1 MDKKSSLDVARHWLN
16 LSMYRFDRAQEELNV
31 AQELFDSEHMNASA
45 SRSYYAAFYALLSVT
60 ELDGFESAKHSGVIS
75 RFKYDYLRTNILDR
89 NLSKLIDNVFKL
101 RKYADHEGFYVVS
114 ADDAQKQIDSAGEI
128 INTLRPYLRSRWAEM
143 RKQIPSAIFT
153 RTSTRNFQSRPVES
167 KYIIKIL
174 RAAMAAPSAQNQQ
187 PWEFWVTEDKDIIT
201 RLSQV
206 SPYSRP
212 AANAPVVIVPCWN
225 TENLKAPLMVQ
236 IDMAI
241 ATQNILLEAE
251 ELGLGAVMI
260 GIAPIPERM
269 NAVAEILKLPE
280 TYKPFTIIPI
290 GWPVNKRPQEDRYEP
305 AKIHTL

>member
-1 MDKKSSLDVARHWLN
+1 M
-16 LSMYRFDRAQEELNV
+16 NV

-187 PWEFWVTEDKDIIT
+187 PWEFWVTDDKDIIT

-290 GWPVNKRPQEDRYEP
+290 G
-305 AKIHTL
+305 

>member
-1 MDKKSSLDVARHWLN
+1 MVEESSIKILRYRLD
-16 LSMYRFDRAQEELNV
+16 LSIYRFERAEEELNV
-31 AQELFDSEHMNASA
+31 AWELFDSGHMNASA
-45 SRSYYAAFYALLSVT
+45 SRSYYAAFYTLLSVT

-75 RFKYDYLRTNILDR
+75 RFKYDYLRTDILDR
-89 NLSKLIDNVFKL
+89 KLSKLIDNVFKL
-101 RKYADHEGFYVVS
+101 RKYADYESFYSVS
-114 ADDAQKQIDSAGEI
+114 ADEAQKQIDSSAMI
-128 INTLRPYLRSRWAEM
+128 ITTLRPYLESRWAEM

-187 PWEFWVTEDKDIIT
+187 PWEFWVTDDKDIIA

-212 AANAPVVIVPCWN
+212 AAKAPVVIIPCWN
-225 TENLKAPLMVQ
+225 TQNLKAPLMVQ
-236 IDMAI
+236 IDMAL

-280 TYKPFTIIPI
+280 NFKPFTLIPV

>member
-1 MDKKSSLDVARHWLN
+1 MVEESSIKVLRYRLD
-16 LSMYRFDRAQEELNV
+16 LSIYRFERAEEELNV
-31 AQELFDSEHMNASA
+31 AWELFDSGHMNASA
-45 SRSYYAAFYALLSVT
+45 SRSYYAAFYTLLSVT

-187 PWEFWVTEDKDIIT
+187 PWEFWVTDDKDIIT